1 MPVRVLVFAATNHK
15 TQLTT
20 IWIDVKKEAASGDA
34 TSYSQLYDDEGGNT
48 NLTSKEELGR
58 LSNNKSVATMLSFF
72 ILGFLVAMTISAI
85 IAFLVPVGLYDG
97 LHCAESS

>member
-1 MPVRVLVFAATNHK
+1 MPVRVLAFAATNYK
-15 TQLTT
+15 NQLTT
-20 IWIDVKKEAASGDA
+20 ILIGLKKEAASGDA
-34 TSYSQLYDDEGGNT
+34 PSYSRLDDDENGNI

-85 IAFLVPVGLYDG
+85 IAFLVPVGLYND
-97 LHCAESS
+97 LHCAESP